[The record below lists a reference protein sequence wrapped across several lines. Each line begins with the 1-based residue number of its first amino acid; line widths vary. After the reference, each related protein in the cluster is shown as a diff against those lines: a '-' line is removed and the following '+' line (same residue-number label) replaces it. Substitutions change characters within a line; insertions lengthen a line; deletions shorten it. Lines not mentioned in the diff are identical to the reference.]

1 MDSEASSSTREDEDA
16 RDDDE
21 NEDGL
26 ALAAANEARM
36 LASKGGGDVSAAT
49 RAGRGTRPRRA
60 TRALAERV
68 GRSQTMSAGCAVEL
82 KNVEGVTNA
91 MMDTVDAGRAMC
103 CALGPNR
110 NSAVGTQGGFI
121 FVERCVKG
129 ETTVSCLK
137 SANNF
142 AGIHGHAGRRVCV
155 STIAVSG
162 SSSVTQRPGS
172 RCGTSNETD
181 DIEISHR
188 RASNAGDHAGDALEA
203 SRKRGGGRD
212 LLRGGWSRHSS
223 HVFTFGHV
231 ASLSEIDVSW
241 RERSSSPHSLYHESH
256 R

>member
-36 LASKGGGDVSAAT
+36 LASKGGGDVSRRLAPA
-49 RAGRGTRPRRA
+49 RDEARRA

-110 NSAVGTQGGFI
+110 SSAVGTEGGFI

-142 AGIHGHAGRRVCV
+142 AGITATPGVTSLCFDDRGEWLLVGHDDGVA
-155 STIAVSG
+155 
-162 SSSVTQRPGS
+162 S
-172 RCGTSNETD
+172 RCGTSNET
-181 DIEISHR
+181 R
-188 RASNAGDHAGDALEA
+188 R
-203 SRKRGGGRD
+203 
-212 LLRGGWSRHSS
+212 
-223 HVFTFGHV
+223 
-231 ASLSEIDVSW
+231 
-241 RERSSSPHSLYHESH
+241 Y
-256 R
+256 